1 MIAIVNKI
9 SYNVLMLPN
18 EQNLTALEAHPASIE
33 IIATPTDQLGFGTD
47 SIEPVFPP
55 PDASTMIMASTG
67 NENLVL
73 IKDQLEPKPTRRRFL
88 VAAGVLLGGILTSS
102 VSAFLEPGRA
112 AEAATDPETKRYFD
126 LLGDFGFLD
135 PDPRLRALA
144 FQKSFGVKKKDGVP
158 GKVTRRAIDEARSKG
173 FSLQKLAD
181 DRDYTKW
188 DGKNSSD
195 GKGIDIIIDKDLG
208 LAMLFRNG
216 KATHSWAVSVGDGR
230 MISTH
235 KYDKNGKEI
244 MVPSETRSDNF
255 SIIGRFD
262 GNDPSREFEGATL
275 YKPLYF
281 SGGQALHG
289 CSSKDKNGNLY
300 ADNSKVTGERA
311 SGGCVRTS
319 HGMMDILW
327 TIVDPTLKKGNKV
340 SVKVIGKDRQ

>member
-1 MIAIVNKI
+1 MIAIVNNI

-18 EQNLTALEAHPASIE
+18 EQNLTVLETHPASIE
-33 IIATPTDQLGFGTD
+33 IIAIPTDQLGFGTD

-67 NENLVL
+67 NKNPVL
-73 IKDQLEPKPTRRRFL
+73 IEEPKPTRRRFL
-88 VAAGVLLGGILTSS
+88 VAAGVLLGGILTAS
-102 VSAFLEPGRA
+102 VSALVEPGR

-126 LLGDFGFLD
+126 LLGEFGFLD

-181 DRDYTKW
+181 DRGYTKW

-208 LAMLFRNG
+208 LAMLFQDG

-230 MISTH
+230 MISNH
-235 KYDKNGKEI
+235 KFDEKGNEI
-244 MVPSETRSDNF
+244 KVPSETRSGNF
-255 SIIGRFD
+255 NIFRRAD
-262 GNDPSREFEGATL
+262 RNDPSNEFEGAVL
-275 YKPLYF
+275 YRPLYF

-289 CSSKDKNGNLY
+289 CFSKDANNNLV
-300 ADNSKVTGERA
+300 ANDNKVTGERA

-319 HGMMDILW
+319 QGMIDILW
-327 TIVDPTLKKGNKV
+327 TIVVPALNKRRKV
-340 SVKVIGKDRQ
+340 SVKVIGSDRQ